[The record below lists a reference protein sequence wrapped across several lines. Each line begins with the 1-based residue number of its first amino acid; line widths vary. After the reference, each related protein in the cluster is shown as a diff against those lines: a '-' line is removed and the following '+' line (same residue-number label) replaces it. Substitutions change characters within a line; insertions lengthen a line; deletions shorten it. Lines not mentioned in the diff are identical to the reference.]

1 MKAQLVLASNSP
13 RRKALLGLAGWEY
26 HHLPVQVDENPLP
39 GEAGSDYVVRIASA
53 KATSAR
59 QLVGGN
65 SLIISADTAVLGST
79 TGSTEIIM
87 GKPRDADEATG
98 MLRSLRGRVHQ
109 VITAITILHTED
121 GAMGCDQCT
130 TEVPMREYSDAEIE
144 AYVSSDDPLDKA
156 GAYAIQ
162 HAGFHPV
169 ENLAGCYANV
179 MGLPLCH
186 LTRTLRQFGLCPR
199 LDVPSACQA
208 GLGYNC
214 PVYQDILSEEKIGIP
229 SA

>member
-1 MKAQLVLASNSP
+1 VNKQLFLASNSP
-13 RRKALLGLAGWEY
+13 RRKELLSLAGWEY

-39 GEAGSDYVVRIASA
+39 GEAGNAYVVRIAST

-59 QLVGGN
+59 QLVEGHAV
-65 SLIISADTAVLGST
+65 IISADTAVLGNT
-79 TGSTEIIM
+79 AGGMEIIL
-87 GKPRDADEATG
+87 GKPRDAGEAAD
-98 MLRSLRGRVHQ
+98 MLRSLRGRLHQ
-109 VITAITILHTED
+109 VVTAITILRIED
-121 GAMGCDQCT
+121 GAMVCDRCT
-130 TEVPMREYSDAEIE
+130 TQVPMRDYSDAEIE
-144 AYVSSDDPLDKA
+144 AYVSSGDPLDKA

-169 ENLAGCYANV
+169 EHLAGCYANV

-186 LTRTLRQFGLCPR
+186 LTRMLGQFGLQPC

-214 PVYQDILSEEKIGIP
+214 PVYQDILSEEKLGIP